1 MKPKVLASI
10 VVLIFL
16 IAAPALRAVDKTFTS
31 SGQILPGEQWD
42 NVYVYNDATIVDML
56 GGILDSIGTHDASTL
71 NVFDGTVSTVT
82 ALEASRANVSG
93 GYVHT
98 LWAWDSATATLSG
111 TGEVVSLSA
120 RGHSG
125 IANMY
130 GGSAVAVDALQSG
143 AVNIHGG
150 FVSDYIS
157 APDGTINIFGYDLFK
172 TEIGGA
178 YGYGFVTG
186 HWQSGTP
193 FAIDLLSPETYSH
206 VNLVPEPSTILLLA
220 TGAVV
225 CKVTF
230 NRTGNHTPA

>member
-1 MKPKVLASI
+1 M
-10 VVLIFL
+10 VVLIVL
-16 IAAPALRAVDKTFTS
+16 TAGPILRAVDKTFTS

-120 RGHSG
+120 RGLSG
-125 IANMY
+125 TVTMTAGTADHISTYDSGTANVL
-130 GGSAVAVDALQSG
+130 GGTVEHLFAENYSV
-143 AVNIHGG
+143 
-150 FVSDYIS
+150 
-157 APDGTINIFGYDLFK
+157 INIFGYDLVK
-172 TEIGGA
+172 TSTGGT
-178 YGYGFVTG
+178 YGYGEVYGF
-186 HWQSGTP
+186 WLDDTP
-193 FAIDLLSPETYSH
+193 FAIDFAGYETYSH
-206 VNLVPEPSTILLLA
+206 INLVPEPSTILLLA
-220 TGAVV
+220 AGAMLLIR
-225 CKVTF
+225 
-230 NRTGNHTPA
+230 NRK